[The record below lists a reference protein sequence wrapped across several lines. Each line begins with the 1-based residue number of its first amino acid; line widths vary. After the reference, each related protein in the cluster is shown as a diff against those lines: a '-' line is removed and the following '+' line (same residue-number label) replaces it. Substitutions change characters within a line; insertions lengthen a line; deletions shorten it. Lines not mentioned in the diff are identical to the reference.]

1 MAETH
6 AHVLHV
12 VVLATVEAH
21 APVCPAVDQV
31 RKRFIQILS
40 KELSCYFTY
49 FHFNY
54 RLNVKWLYHPVNSTH
69 YFL

>member
-40 KELSCYFTY
+40 KE
-49 FHFNY
+49 
-54 RLNVKWLYHPVNSTH
+54 
-69 YFL
+69 